1 MPGECQAQVA
11 ELEQELEHGDQLVTE
26 AMKDYKQKE
35 MELERL
41 WKTCSNVLMRS
52 ANAIG
57 RSESEMQLPLTS

>member
-11 ELEQELEHGDQLVTE
+11 ELEQELERADQFVTE
-26 AMKDYKQKE
+26 AMKDYRQKE

-41 WKTCSNVLMRS
+41 WNTCTNVLMRS
-52 ANAIG
+52 TNAIG